1 MGSLPPA
8 DSGAMLAAVLSAVKS
23 DAELR
28 DLAKVLRAEAKRHN
42 SATAAAAFAEGASL
56 PIVAE
61 NCPACFDAP
70 KERYRVKCLLATQEA
85 PGGTRERRS
94 RATVHIFVR

>member
-1 MGSLPPA
+1 MVEYLKRPIACDTAALVRGVRRYVGSLPPA

-42 SATAAAAFAEGASL
+42 SATAAAAFAGGGGAAS
-56 PIVAE
+56 VALQWFSE
-61 NCPACFDAP
+61 SC
-70 KERYRVKCLLATQEA
+70 
-85 PGGTRERRS
+85 
-94 RATVHIFVR
+94 